1 MCRDQ
6 DLISETYG
14 RTDVRTDG
22 RTDVRMKIEKPVL
35 GRPPLGPA
43 NNRLNES
50 RVKNHLYFF
59 FGFGPAVR
67 AFNIVL

>member
-6 DLISETYG
+6 DLISETDV

-22 RTDVRMKIEKPVL
+22 RTDVRMKIEKPGV

-43 NNRLNES
+43 
-50 RVKNHLYFF
+50 KNAKTKKKLKK
-59 FGFGPAVR
+59 
-67 AFNIVL
+67 